1 MFVFNDM
8 IEKTILLYIMNYTH
22 QFMSRISHMFMV
34 FNQKTSLQIL
44 CTKRTHI
51 SFTTL
56 RFIVNQ

>member
-1 MFVFNDM
+1 
-8 IEKTILLYIMNYTH
+8 MNYTH
-22 QFMSRISHMFMV
+22 QFMSRISLMAIV

-51 SFTTL
+51 SFTAL